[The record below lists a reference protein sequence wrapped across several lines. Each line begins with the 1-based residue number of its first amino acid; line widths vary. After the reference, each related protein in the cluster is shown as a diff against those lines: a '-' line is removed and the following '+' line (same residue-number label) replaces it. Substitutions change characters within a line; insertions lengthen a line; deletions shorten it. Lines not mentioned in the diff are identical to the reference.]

1 MLFINAEILS
11 EAPDY
16 EKAFYLF
23 HELRH
28 ASQYLCPEQFGEEII
43 KSLPYTIMYDG
54 TCYKLID
61 GEYLECKLDG
71 GEDIFTDLYLGQP
84 YEVDANISAY
94 EQVKKIYG
102 DSDELPKGVSE
113 CVDFLLWDPY
123 KERYNDRCCFIR
135 LQVDGE
141 MHAGCIGL
149 TEEQFMDSTETIRRI
164 EAGDKNL
171 WTSASKGSKVYQLD
185 CASSY
190 LKVLYVASFLVAF
203 LL

>member
-1 MLFINAEILS
+1 MKKFLFICLICMYSFSTIKDDDKGPATNPRHDKANQFCYEYYAYQRYNYTTS
-11 EAPDY
+11 EV
-16 EKAFYLF
+16 
-23 HELRH
+23 
-28 ASQYLCPEQFGEEII
+28 
-43 KSLPYTIMYDG
+43 
-54 TCYKLID
+54 
-61 GEYLECKLDG
+61 LEDPFWMDDDKN
-71 GEDIFTDLYLGQP
+71 FN
-84 YEVDANISAY
+84 EV
-94 EQVKKIYG
+94 
-102 DSDELPKGVSE
+102 PKGISE
-113 CVDFLLWDPY
+113 CVDSLLWDPY

-149 TEEQFMDSTETIRRI
+149 TEEQFMDTTETIRRI

>member
-1 MLFINAEILS
+1 MKKILFICLICMYSFSSISDDEKGPATNPRHDKA
-11 EAPDY
+11 DHFCY
-16 EKAFYLF
+16 EYYAYQRYNYTTNEVIEDPFWMDDEEELF
-23 HELRH
+23 D
-28 ASQYLCPEQFGEEII
+28 
-43 KSLPYTIMYDG
+43 KT
-54 TCYKLID
+54 
-61 GEYLECKLDG
+61 
-71 GEDIFTDLYLGQP
+71 
-84 YEVDANISAY
+84 
-94 EQVKKIYG
+94 
-102 DSDELPKGVSE
+102 LPKGVSE

-190 LKVLYVASFLVAF
+190 LKILYVASFLVAF